1 MSGSTILSTMLTS
14 PLTNSGIKLNMNKCI
29 LEVSKCLND
38 LKSGKL
44 NIRVYYVDYQNSNG
58 AKTKSKHTD
67 GMMYG
72 YLFGV
77 GGLIALTYV
86 IVIIRKREKQDPNWE
101 ETAEKGH

>member
-1 MSGSTILSTMLTS
+1 M
-14 PLTNSGIKLNMNKCI
+14 
-29 LEVSKCLND
+29 
-38 LKSGKL
+38 KSGKL
-44 NIRVYYVDYQNSNG
+44 NTRVYYVDYQNSNG

-86 IVIIRKREKQDPNWE
+86 IVIIRKREKQDPNWK
-101 ETAEKGH
+101 ETTEKGH